1 MNMNK
6 NRIALIL
13 QALIFLIP
21 LNIYMWGD
29 WIIVDLQWALFR
41 YQQSPY
47 GNSLIIGNKDI
58 NYILLGQTTGMYN
71 ILATLFW
78 TTGSVLLIIGLLII
92 ILANIDERST
102 LMKMAAIFTVTG
114 GIFFGFS
121 ALLRFYGGF
130 AIPVG
135 VPFVIFIGWW
145 MYKETFVPEDAGE
158 SPDDEETV
166 VPE

>member
-1 MNMNK
+1 MNK
-6 NRIALIL
+6 NRISLIL
-13 QALIFLIP
+13 QTLIFLIP

-78 TTGSVLLIIGLLII
+78 TTGSILLIIGLLII
-92 ILANIDERST
+92 ILANIDEKSS
-102 LMKMAAIFTVTG
+102 LIKKAAIFTVLG

-121 ALLRFYGGF
+121 ALLRFFGGF
-130 AIPVG
+130 SIPIG

-145 MYKETFVPEDAGE
+145 MYTETFEPEGADE
-158 SPDDEETV
+158 TLDDEETAAA
-166 VPE
+166 E

>member
-1 MNMNK
+1 MNK
-6 NRIALIL
+6 FRIPLIL
-13 QALIFLIP
+13 QCLVFLIP

-71 ILATLFW
+71 ILATVFW
-78 TTGSVLLIIGLLII
+78 TTGSILLIIGLILT
-92 ILANIDERST
+92 ILANVDKRSA
-102 LMKMAAIFTVTG
+102 LIKKASIFTIIG
-114 GIFFGFS
+114 GIFFVFS
-121 ALLRFYGGF
+121 ALVRFYGGF

-145 MYKETFVPEDAGE
+145 MYKETFEPEVPGE
-158 SPDDEETV
+158 SVDDGEPSVAE
-166 VPE
+166 

>member
-1 MNMNK
+1 
-6 NRIALIL
+6 
-13 QALIFLIP
+13 
-21 LNIYMWGD
+21 MWGD

-58 NYILLGQTTGMYN
+58 NYILQGQTTGMYN

-78 TTGSVLLIIGLLII
+78 TTGSILLIIGLLII
-92 ILANIDERST
+92 LLANIDERSM
-102 LMKMAAIFTVTG
+102 LIKKAAVFTVIG

-130 AIPVG
+130 CHPHRCAVCHLFWL
-135 VPFVIFIGWW
+135 VDV
-145 MYKETFVPEDAGE
+145 
-158 SPDDEETV
+158 
-166 VPE
+166 

>member
-1 MNMNK
+1 MNK
-6 NRIALIL
+6 YRIALIV
-13 QALIFLIP
+13 QTLIFLIP

-47 GNSLIIGNKDI
+47 GNSLVPGNNDI
-58 NYILLGQTTGMYN
+58 HYILLGQTTGIYN

-78 TTGSVLLIIGLLII
+78 TTGSILLIIGLLVI
-92 ILANIDERST
+92 ILANVDERST
-102 LMKMAAIFTVTG
+102 LIKKASIVTVTA

-121 ALLRFYGGF
+121 ALLRFFGGF
-130 AIPVG
+130 AIPIG

-145 MYKETFVPEDAGE
+145 MYKETVEPEGAGG
-158 SPDDEETV
+158 SLDDEETAGA
-166 VPE
+166 E

>member
-1 MNMNK
+1 MNK
-6 NRIALIL
+6 FRIPLIL
-13 QALIFLIP
+13 QCLVFLIP

-78 TTGSVLLIIGLLII
+78 TTGSILLIIGLLLT
-92 ILANIDERST
+92 ILANVDERS
-102 LMKMAAIFTVTG
+102 
-114 GIFFGFS
+114 
-121 ALLRFYGGF
+121 ALY
-130 AIPVG
+130 
-135 VPFVIFIGWW
+135 
-145 MYKETFVPEDAGE
+145 
-158 SPDDEETV
+158 
-166 VPE
+166 

>member
-1 MNMNK
+1 MNK

-13 QALIFLIP
+13 QTLIFLIP

-78 TTGSVLLIIGLLII
+78 TTGSILLIIGLLII

-102 LMKMAAIFTVTG
+102 LIKKAAIFTVIG

-130 AIPVG
+130 AIPIG

-145 MYKETFVPEDAGE
+145 MYKETFEPEGPVESVDDGE
-158 SPDDEETV
+158 PSVAE
-166 VPE
+166 